1 MLLVSAIPSFYPIY
15 KSYLSPYLPE
25 VIQRFFTDVKNL
37 FLSLFNA
44 FTTGAIL
51 DESYQSTN
59 LTDTNGN
66 RLSFPFSLQ
75 DWIYS
80 YISRCDLSYQ
90 YSLISYCLTCTSPS
104 ILNKWITYHSLDI
117 CTPCDKCIIEMQQMS
132 KSVSQIDHSC
142 ENLLQDLSR
151 IMDRSDGYTG
161 KSFAAVMIDSF
172 NTFILYN
179 RFFIHLFSRICIH
192 FILDIYFIILQ
203 VVKYFTWLF
212 LEMIHTFSVNKSR
225 SIALLFLLVLLLAIT
240 VATVRILFKC
250 IRSILRFFYSSLF
263 PESQVELTAT
273 SPEEKQETS
282 ITSAYL
288 SPSDQEESSLLAD
301 RIHIAR
307 RMSNQPNLKP
317 DWITPEIEAAIQS
330 NGMSVKEHWLVIV
343 KENPAIAELIVD
355 CTHTSEEFDWLVKLL
370 EQLYTGERNLKVAYH

>member
-15 KSYLSPYLPE
+15 KTYLSPYLPE

-44 FTTGAIL
+44 FSTGAIF

-80 YISRCDLSYQ
+80 YISHCDLSYQ
-90 YSLISYCLTCTSPS
+90 YSLLSYCLTCSSPS
-104 ILNKWITYHSLDI
+104 ILYKWISFHSLEI
-117 CTPCDKCIIEMQQMS
+117 CTPCDKCITEMQQMNRTV
-132 KSVSQIDHSC
+132 SVIDHSC

-151 IMDRSDGYTG
+151 IMDRSSEYTG
-161 KSFAAVMIDSF
+161 KSFTAVMVDSF

-179 RFFIHLFSRICIH
+179 RFFIHLFSRICAH
-192 FILDIYFIILQ
+192 FVSDVYFIVLQ

-212 LEMIHTFSVNKSR
+212 LEMVHTFSVNKSH

-240 VATVRILFKC
+240 VAAVRILFQFV
-250 IRSILRFFYSSLF
+250 RSILRFFFVSLF
-263 PESQVELTAT
+263 PESKIEPNTN
-273 SPEEKQETS
+273 SSEEKHEAS
-282 ITSAYL
+282 
-288 SPSDQEESSLLAD
+288 SPSEYFNTSEQEPSLLAD

-307 RMSNQPNLKP
+307 RMSNEPDLKP
-317 DWITPEIEAAIQS
+317 DWITPEIEASIQS

-355 CTHTSEEFDWLVKLL
+355 CSHTSEEFDWLVKLL
-370 EQLYTGERNLKVAYH
+370 EQLYTGKDT